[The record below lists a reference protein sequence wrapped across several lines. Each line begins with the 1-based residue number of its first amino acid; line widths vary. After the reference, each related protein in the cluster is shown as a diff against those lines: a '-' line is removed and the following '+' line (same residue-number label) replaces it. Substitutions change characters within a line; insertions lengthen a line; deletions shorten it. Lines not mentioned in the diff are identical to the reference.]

1 MKPFKYDPDGVPV
14 FTNLQIDDY
23 GLPEH
28 WGYEVYRVSESLEAN
43 MVTDYKMEQEMFFRK
58 IHRYSRVAR
67 FKVCLFNLLGERGT
81 IPKHVLT
88 MVKTYLKPNSMDKW
102 NDTRKLL
109 KHFKQR
115 KYYDQIPTI
124 LKSLS
129 FGRCFPALNSEQF
142 ETLIND
148 FKFLSEKF
156 DRTKTDYHRRYFPN
170 IRFIVLKLL
179 DHHGIK
185 PNYPIPLV
193 RTSRKMKSLLA
204 LWDDLL
210 ISSVQ

>member
-1 MKPFKYDPDGVPV
+1 MLPFKYDPDGVPV

-67 FKVCLFNLLGERGT
+67 FKVCLFNLLGERGI
-81 IPKHVLT
+81 IPPHVLS
-88 MVKTYLKPNSMDKW
+88 MVRSYLKPNSMDKW

-109 KHFKQR
+109 KHYKQR
-115 KYYDQIPTI
+115 KYYDQIPSI
-124 LKSLS
+124 LKCLS
-129 FGRCFPALNSEQF
+129 YGRCFPSLNSLQF
-142 ETLIND
+142 EAIIND
-148 FKFLSEKF
+148 FMCLSDRF
-156 DRTKTDYHRRYFPN
+156 DRTKKDYDRIYFPN

-179 DHHGIK
+179 EMHGIK

-193 RTSRKMKSLLA
+193 RTSRKMKSLQE
-204 LWDDLL
+204 LWTSLL
-210 ISSVQ
+210 VK

>member
-1 MKPFKYDPDGVPV
+1 MKPTKYDPDGVPL

-28 WGYEVYRVSESLEAN
+28 WGYETYRVIESREAN
-43 MVTDYKMEQEMFFRK
+43 LVVDYKMTQERYFQK
-58 IHRYSRVAR
+58 KHRYSRLAR
-67 FKVCLFNLLGERGT
+67 FKVCLFNILGERGN

-88 MVKTYLKPNSMDKW
+88 MVCSYLKPNSMDKW

-115 KYYDQIPTI
+115 RYYDQIPII

-129 FGRCFPALNSEQF
+129 YGRSFPALTGEQF
-142 ETLIND
+142 ENIIDD
-148 FKFLSEKF
+148 FNCLSNRF
-156 DRTKTDYHRRYFPN
+156 DQVKHEYSRRYFPN

-179 DHHGIK
+179 EMHGIK
-185 PNYPIPLV
+185 PNYPVPLV
-193 RTSRKMKSLLA
+193 RTSRKMKSLQS
-204 LWDDLL
+204 LWDSLL
-210 ISSVQ
+210 IKC